1 MLEMLT
7 RNLSER
13 EKKIIPLWFG
23 MFFWRGQFEMAIF
36 GFPTYFYQMTEYFN
50 VQWFQ
55 RPGGSYLKSRF
66 GSIEYFWSI
75 SVLIRVLNHFGL
87 FWVILKSFWD
97 FLSLFGFPTYFS
109 QWQNIWDTWAWNW
122 MCQCLIYAVLS
133 LLSSL
138 LCGDFCWDGRP
149 GSWLTRGEDGSAGA
163 LYVRGLTHL
172 RFIYLGGFSGKEE
185 CFLLWPRFSPHH
197 RG

>member
-7 RNLSER
+7 RNPSER

-36 GFPTYFYQMTEYFN
+36 GFPTYFYPMTEYFN
-50 VQWFQ
+50 AQWFQ
-55 RPGGSYLKSRF
+55 RPGSSYLIKIWEFLLFLVNFSNFESWLRVWTIL
-66 GSIEYFWSI
+66 GYFE
-75 SVLIRVLNHFGL
+75 
-87 FWVILKSFWD
+87 SFWD
-97 FLSLFGFPTYFS
+97 NLSLLGFPTYFS